1 MTLKDLQDDVYSLG
15 YETVKHPDDFFIN
28 AANRALRIIFCNN
41 KYMKTVRVHA
51 RYPERSLYAPITHYK
66 AAPVTLP
73 VKGRDINMFRKELSY
88 YFSTPIAYIVI
99 GLFLL
104 SVSLFL
110 WVIPGQWN
118 VIESGYAQVDGLFQ
132 ISPWLLMLVCPALT
146 MRLFAEERQSGTW
159 ILLRAQPI
167 TLWKIVVGKYMAAFV
182 LTVMALLPC
191 IVHYFIVFYMAE
203 PIGNID
209 GGQFIGSMMGLVF
222 LSASFI
228 GIGLLCSTLTK
239 SQLVSFILGAV
250 SCFVL
255 YWVTLQ
261 DHYSSI
267 SRGVVDLRDVVFFL
281 SVAVAAI
288 VISIII
294 SERISKR

>member
-1 MTLKDLQDDVYSLG
+1 
-15 YETVKHPDDFFIN
+15 
-28 AANRALRIIFCNN
+28 
-41 KYMKTVRVHA
+41 
-51 RYPERSLYAPITHYK
+51 
-66 AAPVTLP
+66 
-73 VKGRDINMFRKELSY
+73 MFKKELSY

-104 SVSLFL
+104 AVSLFL

-159 ILLRAQPI
+159 LLLRAQPI
-167 TLWKIVVGKYMAAFV
+167 ALWKIVVGKYMAAFV
-182 LTVMALLPC
+182 LTVLALLPC

-209 GGQFIGSMMGLVF
+209 GGQFAGSMMGLVL

-228 GIGLLCSTLTK
+228 GIGMLCSTLTG
-239 SQLVSFILGAV
+239 SQLVAFILSAV
-250 SCFVL
+250 ANFVL
-255 YWVTLQ
+255 YWVVLQ

-267 SRGVVDLRDVVFFL
+267 SRGVVDLRDVVFFISL
-281 SVAVAAI
+281 TIASVVITILVAD
-288 VISIII
+288 
-294 SERISKR
+294 RINKR